1 MSGSSVLLSVNQMIN
16 FNSMANKNILLV
28 GEAEVKEN
36 STIEKNVAPKILN
49 LIISDIQKNDLRR
62 LIGKVNYDGLL
73 YAIIDNRDNGT
84 ALTDRDKDFIE
95 DYIKPYLIAATVVQF
110 IVMNNYKLTNK
121 GVLKMTDDQ
130 AAAVESGDLEY
141 LKGYYILK
149 EQAAKKNL
157 IQFINEEAE
166 NACPT
171 DDDTSDL
178 GGLYLVDK
186 HSYRFNS
193 GRNRYL

>member
-1 MSGSSVLLSVNQMIN
+1 MIN